1 MTTAT
6 RSASGVMQV
15 VILIIAFLALILA
28 GVGMS
33 LSIGAHGTSFADALG
48 YLWQDD
54 GSNAAFSVREL
65 RLPRVL
71 CALGVGAA
79 LALSGALIQVV
90 TRNPLGDPGL
100 TGVSG
105 GAAFGVA
112 LCLTFLSQ
120 SAGAIVVS
128 GIAGGFVAAGLTFA
142 IAGHSNLQP
151 MRLIL
156 AGVAVSI
163 FFIAATS
170 AVMIL
175 SKSSM
180 QTLYYWMI
188 GGFIN
193 RDWVEW
199 VMFWPWAAGSAIAA
213 FALSPVL
220 RLLAFE
226 DALAASMGLR
236 AERWRLVAGAVSVLL
251 AASAVAVAGPIAF
264 IGFVAPHLA
273 RLCLGQNRAVMWLW
287 LLCATLI
294 GAVVVVWADTLARV
308 YFSGRAPAGVIITL
322 IGGVAFLLLVRSAGR
337 FRERSA

>member
-1 MTTAT
+1 MT
-6 RSASGVMQV
+6 SAASHRPNRLRV
-15 VILIIAFLALILA
+15 VPLMLALLGLALIGT
-28 GVGMS
+28 GVS
-33 LSIGAHGTSFADALG
+33 LSIGAHGTSFAQALNH
-48 YLWQDD
+48 LWQDD
-54 GSNAAFSVREL
+54 GSNAAFAVREL

-112 LCLTFLSQ
+112 LCVTFLSQ
-120 SAGAIVVS
+120 SASAVVMS
-128 GIAGGFVAAGLTFA
+128 GIAGGFFAAGLTFA
-142 IAGHSNLQP
+142 IAGQSNLQP

-156 AGVAVSI
+156 AGVSVSI

-180 QTLYYWMI
+180 QTLYYWII

-199 VMFWPWAAGSAIAA
+199 VMFWPWAAGATLVA
-213 FALSPVL
+213 FALSPIL

-226 DALAASMGLR
+226 DRLAASMGLNS
-236 AERWRLVAGAVSVLL
+236 ERWRLVAGAVSVLL

-273 RLCLGQNRAVMWLW
+273 RLCLGKSRAVMWLW
-287 LLCATLI
+287 LLSAALI
-294 GAVVVVWADTLARV
+294 GAVIAVWADSLARAF
-308 YFSGRAPAGVIITL
+308 FSGRAPAGVIITI
-322 IGGVAFLLLVRSAGR
+322 IGGAAFLMLAKSTKG
-337 FRERSA
+337 FQERLA